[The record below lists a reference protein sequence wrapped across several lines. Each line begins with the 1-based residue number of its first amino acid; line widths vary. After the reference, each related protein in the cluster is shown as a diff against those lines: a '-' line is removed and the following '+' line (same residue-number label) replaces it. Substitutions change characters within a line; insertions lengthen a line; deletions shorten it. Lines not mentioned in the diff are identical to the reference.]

1 MTEYR
6 IVTTLDTLHA
16 DTGERFHYE
25 AATPWYGGKPH
36 YRVTRD
42 RAIAE
47 QDLAE
52 AIENCRTFDAIT
64 QNRTNRG
71 NIKYWQ
77 SNIRI
82 QSREVS
88 DWTDE

>member
-6 IVTTLDTLHA
+6 IVTTLDTEHC
-16 DTGERFHYE
+16 DTGEKYHYE
-25 AATPWYGGKPH
+25 AATPHYGGTIHK
-36 YRVTRD
+36 RVTTD
-42 RAIAE
+42 REKAE
-47 QDLAE
+47 RYLAE
-52 AIENCRTFDAIT
+52 ALKECPIFDAVT
-64 QNRTNRG
+64 QNRTVRG

-88 DWTDE
+88 DWTDA